1 MLNLNIKLNDKAH
14 DELLKVQKGLD
25 KSSLASTIKAS
36 VALTNVLLEQ
46 AVDGKITVLSNDNE
60 KVVIVLKIM

>member
-25 KSSLASTIKAS
+25 KSSLASTIKTS

-46 AVDGKITVLSNDNE
+46 ATDGKITILSKDNE